1 MEDEKNTL
9 PEGKLPEKEE
19 SSSEMDEQEDNE
31 DLLYT
36 HKPESR
42 GNEMRW
48 NTTLCRRPG
57 R

>member
-1 MEDEKNTL
+1 MENKKNTL
-9 PEGKLPEKEE
+9 PEEENLEKDKPE
-19 SSSEMDEQEDNE
+19 DEE

-48 NTTLCRRPG
+48 NASLCRKPG

>member
-1 MEDEKNTL
+1 M
-9 PEGKLPEKEE
+9 EKEKE
-19 SSSEMDEQEDNE
+19 GIQKKEAGKKISENSVEPDEE

-36 HKPESR
+36 HKPESQ

-48 NTTLCRRPG
+48 NTTLCRKPG

>member
-1 MEDEKNTL
+1 MEEKKNIL
-9 PEGKLPEKEE
+9 PEEENSEKDKL
-19 SSSEMDEQEDNE
+19 DDDE

-48 NTTLCRRPG
+48 NNNLCRKPG

>member
-1 MEDEKNTL
+1 MEDEKDTL
-9 PEGKLPEKEE
+9 PEGEPSEKEGKY
-19 SSSEMDEQEDNE
+19 SEKDRQGNDE

-36 HKPESR
+36 HKPESQ

-48 NTTLCRRPG
+48 NTTLCRKPG

>member
-1 MEDEKNTL
+1 MENKSNTPPEEENSEKDKPDE
-9 PEGKLPEKEE
+9 E
-19 SSSEMDEQEDNE
+19 E

-42 GNEMRW
+42 VNEMRW
-48 NTTLCRRPG
+48 NNSICRKPG

>member
-1 MEDEKNTL
+1 MGDEK
-9 PEGKLPEKEE
+9 EGTQEKKAEEE
-19 SSSEMDEQEDNE
+19 SKNSIEPDDE

-36 HKPESR
+36 HKPESQ

-48 NTTLCRRPG
+48 NTTLCRKQG

>member
-1 MEDEKNTL
+1 M
-9 PEGKLPEKEE
+9 GIEKEGIQE
-19 SSSEMDEQEDNE
+19 KKAEEKYSENNIETDNE

-42 GNEMRW
+42 GGEMRW
-48 NTTLCRRPG
+48 NNNLCRKPG

>member
-1 MEDEKNTL
+1 MEDEKDTL
-9 PEGKLPEKEE
+9 PEGEPSEKEE
-19 SSSEMDEQEDNE
+19 ASSEKDEQEDDE

-42 GNEMRW
+42 ANEMRW
-48 NTTLCRRPG
+48 NTTLCRKPG

>member
-1 MEDEKNTL
+1 MEAEKNTF
-9 PEGKLPEKEE
+9 PEEELSQKEE
-19 SSSEMDEQEDNE
+19 ASSEMDGQEGDE

>member
-9 PEGKLPEKEE
+9 PEKGPSKKEKE
-19 SSSEMDEQEDNE
+19 SSEKDKQEDDE

-48 NTTLCRRPG
+48 NTTLCRKPG

>member
-1 MEDEKNTL
+1 MEDKKNAL
-9 PEGKLPEKEE
+9 PEDG
-19 SSSEMDEQEDNE
+19 SSEKDIQEDIQDDDE

-42 GNEMRW
+42 SGEMRW
-48 NTTLCRRPG
+48 NTTLCRKPG

>member
-1 MEDEKNTL
+1 MENKKDSL
-9 PEGKLPEKEE
+9 PEEE
-19 SSSEMDEQEDNE
+19 SSKTNKPDNDE

-36 HKPESR
+36 HKPETR

-48 NTTLCRRPG
+48 NNNLCRKAG

>member
-1 MEDEKNTL
+1 MGDEK
-9 PEGKLPEKEE
+9 EGSQKKKAEE
-19 SSSEMDEQEDNE
+19 ECSKDSVGPDEE

-36 HKPESR
+36 HKPESQ

-48 NTTLCRRPG
+48 NTTLCRKPG

>member
-1 MEDEKNTL
+1 MGN
-9 PEGKLPEKEE
+9 EKEGMQKKKAE
-19 SSSEMDEQEDNE
+19 EEYSENGAEPDEE

-36 HKPESR
+36 HKPESQ

-48 NTTLCRRPG
+48 NTTLCRKLG

>member
-1 MEDEKNTL
+1 MEDKNNI
-9 PEGKLPEKEE
+9 PAK
-19 SSSEMDEQEDNE
+19 EDNSEKDKPEDDE

-42 GNEMRW
+42 GGEMRW
-48 NTTLCRRPG
+48 NNNLCRKPG

>member
-1 MEDEKNTL
+1 MEDEKDTL
-9 PEGKLPEKEE
+9 PEGEPSEKEGKY
-19 SSSEMDEQEDNE
+19 SEKDRQDNDE

-36 HKPESR
+36 HKPESQ

-48 NTTLCRRPG
+48 NTTLCRKPG

>member
-1 MEDEKNTL
+1 MMEDKKDTLPEEENFEKNTSTNN
-9 PEGKLPEKEE
+9 P
-19 SSSEMDEQEDNE
+19 DDDE

-42 GNEMRW
+42 GGEMRW
-48 NTTLCRRPG
+48 NTTLCRKPG